1 MSGLKK
7 GKIMDLKM
15 DLRIKYLLDSGIDLM
30 FGLHDKFED
39 GLYIRTTHGFKDG
52 VKVGIF
58 VGLKDRLDVGFKQR
72 K

>member
-15 DLRIKYLLDSGIDLM
+15 DLRMEYLLDSGIDLM
-30 FGLHDKFED
+30 FGLNDRFED
-39 GLYIRTTHGFKDG
+39 GLCIGTTHGFKDG

-58 VGLKDRLDVGFKQR
+58 VGIKDGLDVGFKER